1 MNSLNMFIAQILDI
15 YMIII
20 VIRALLSWFAIQA
33 DSPFFGIYVF
43 LIRITEPVLGWFRGQ
58 MRKIAPNMMFDIS
71 PIIVIVLLNII
82 KNLLLRA

>member
-1 MNSLNMFIAQILDI
+1 MNSFNLLIAQILDI

-20 VIRALLSWFAIQA
+20 VIRALLSWFAIQS
-33 DSPFFGIYVF
+33 DSPLFSIYVF
-43 LIRITEPVLGWFRGQ
+43 LVRITEPVLGWFRAQ

-71 PIIVIVLLNII
+71 PVIVIVLLNII